1 MIELTPELSKRLQG
15 YLKGNDLGQLQ
26 RIFLSMHPTD
36 VAAFIDEL
44 SDDEATRAL
53 RVLPDESIAD
63 VIVEMDED
71 RRKEILALVPEREIA
86 TLIVQNMD
94 TDDAAD
100 LIRDMDSARQEA
112 ILSYL
117 PDLDQAGDIVD
128 LLHYDEDTAGG
139 VMRKEMIVVNAG
151 WSMPMTLDE
160 MRHQAEDMDEVYYIY
175 VVDDLQRLV
184 GILPTKTVITNPS
197 ISEIRYVMIPHP
209 VILHESDA
217 MDTVIKTFDQYD
229 LVAIPVVDAIGR
241 LKGVITID
249 DVVDEMRE
257 KHEAESQM
265 ASGLSSD
272 IDTSDNILKQTG
284 ARLPWLL
291 IGMIGGIFNSQLL
304 GIYDS
309 VFATIPEISLFIP
322 LIGGTGG
329 NVGMQSSTIIVQD
342 LARGS
347 IDTKKIARTVLN
359 DLCVALVIA
368 GVISM
373 VVFLY
378 NYFFL
383 RNMLVMASVSASL
396 FVVVIF
402 ASLFGSVIP
411 LVMNAFKVDP
421 ARATGPFITILND
434 LIGMF
439 VYMTITQALYGYF
452 SR

>member
-1 MIELTPELSKRLQG
+1 MIELTPELTKELRH
-15 YLKGNDLGQLQ
+15 YLETNDAAKLQ
-26 RIFLSMHPTD
+26 RTFHAMHPTD
-36 VAAFIDEL
+36 IATFIDDL
-44 SDDEATRAL
+44 SDEDATRAL
-53 RVLPDESIAD
+53 RVLPDVKVAD
-63 VIVEMDED
+63 VITEMDQD
-71 RRKEILALVPEREIA
+71 RRREILSLVPEQEIA
-86 TLIVQNMD
+86 TKIVQNMD

-100 LIRDMDSARQEA
+100 LIRDLRSERQDA
-112 ILSYL
+112 ILAHI
-117 PDLDQAGDIVD
+117 PDLEQAGNIVD

-139 VMRKEMIVVNAG
+139 VMRKEMIVVNAN
-151 WSMPMTLDE
+151 WSMPMCLDE
-160 MRHQAEDMDEVYYIY
+160 MRRQAEELDEIYYVY
-175 VVDDLQRLV
+175 VVDDLKRLI

-197 ISEIRYVMIPHP
+197 ISEIRYVMLPNP
-209 VILHESDA
+209 VILHESDS

-229 LVAIPVVDAIGR
+229 LVAIPVVDALGR

-309 VFATIPEISLFIP
+309 VFAMIPQISLFIP

-329 NVGMQSSTIIVQD
+329 NVGMQSSTIVVQD
-342 LARGS
+342 LARGTLDLKR
-347 IDTKKIARTVLN
+347 IPRTILN

-368 GVISM
+368 SVISM
-373 VVFLY
+373 VVFVY
-378 NYFFL
+378 NYFYIKD
-383 RNMLVMASVSASL
+383 MLVMASVSISL
-396 FVVVIF
+396 FVVVIC

-411 LVMNAFKVDP
+411 LLMNAVKIDP
-421 ARATGPFITILND
+421 ARATGPFITILDD

-439 VYMTITQALYGYF
+439 VYMTITQALYGHF
-452 SR
+452 R

>member
-1 MIELTPELSKRLQG
+1 MIELTPELTKELRH
-15 YLKGNDLGQLQ
+15 YLETNDAAKLQ
-26 RIFLSMHPTD
+26 RTFHAMHPTD
-36 VAAFIDEL
+36 IATFIDDL
-44 SDDEATRAL
+44 SDEDATRAL
-53 RVLPDESIAD
+53 RVLPDVKVAD
-63 VIVEMDED
+63 VITEMDED
-71 RRKEILALVPEREIA
+71 RRREILSLVPEQEIA
-86 TLIVQNMD
+86 TKIVQNMD

-100 LIRDMDSARQEA
+100 LIRDLRSERQDA
-112 ILSYL
+112 ILAHI
-117 PDLDQAGDIVD
+117 PDLEQAGNIVD

-139 VMRKEMIVVNAG
+139 VMRKEMIVVNAN
-151 WSMPMTLDE
+151 WSMPMCLDE
-160 MRHQAEDMDEVYYIY
+160 MRRQAEELDEIYYVY
-175 VVDDLQRLV
+175 VVDDLKRLI

-197 ISEIRYVMIPHP
+197 ISEIRYVMLPNP
-209 VILHESDA
+209 VILHESDS

-229 LVAIPVVDAIGR
+229 LVAIPVVDALGR

-272 IDTSDNILKQTG
+272 IDTSDNIFKQTG

-309 VFATIPEISLFIP
+309 VFAMIPQISLFIP

-329 NVGMQSSTIIVQD
+329 NVGMQSSTIVVQD
-342 LARGS
+342 LARGTLDLKR
-347 IDTKKIARTVLN
+347 IPRTILN

-368 GVISM
+368 SVISM
-373 VVFLY
+373 VVFVY
-378 NYFFL
+378 NYFYIKD
-383 RNMLVMASVSASL
+383 MLVMASVSLSL
-396 FVVVIF
+396 FVVVIC

-411 LVMNAFKVDP
+411 LLMNAVKIDP
-421 ARATGPFITILND
+421 ARATGPFITILDD

-439 VYMTITQALYGYF
+439 VYMTITQALYGHF
-452 SR
+452 R

>member
-1 MIELTPELSKRLQG
+1 MIELTPELTKELRH
-15 YLKGNDLGQLQ
+15 YLETNDAAKLQ
-26 RIFLSMHPTD
+26 RTFHAMHPTD
-36 VAAFIDEL
+36 IATFIDDL
-44 SDDEATRAL
+44 SDEDATRAL
-53 RVLPDESIAD
+53 RVLPDVKVAD
-63 VIVEMDED
+63 VITEMDQD
-71 RRKEILALVPEREIA
+71 RRREILSLVPEQEIA
-86 TLIVQNMD
+86 TKIVQNMD

-100 LIRDMDSARQEA
+100 LIRDLRSERQDA
-112 ILSYL
+112 ILAHI
-117 PDLDQAGDIVD
+117 PDLEQAGNIVD

-139 VMRKEMIVVNAG
+139 VMRKEMIVVNAN
-151 WSMPMTLDE
+151 WSMPMCLDE
-160 MRHQAEDMDEVYYIY
+160 MRRQAEELDEIYYVYVI
-175 VVDDLQRLV
+175 DDLKRLI

-197 ISEIRYVMIPHP
+197 ISEIRYVMLPNP
-209 VILHESDA
+209 VILHESDS

-229 LVAIPVVDAIGR
+229 LVAIPVVDALGR

-272 IDTSDNILKQTG
+272 IDTSDNIFKQTG

-309 VFATIPEISLFIP
+309 VFAMIPQISLFIP

-329 NVGMQSSTIIVQD
+329 NVGMQSSTIVVQD
-342 LARGS
+342 LARGTLDLKR
-347 IDTKKIARTVLN
+347 IPRTILN

-368 GVISM
+368 SVISM
-373 VVFLY
+373 VVFVY
-378 NYFFL
+378 NYFYIKD
-383 RNMLVMASVSASL
+383 MLVMASVSLSL
-396 FVVVIF
+396 FVVVIC

-411 LVMNAFKVDP
+411 LLMNAVKIDP
-421 ARATGPFITILND
+421 ARATGPFITILDD

-439 VYMTITQALYGYF
+439 VYMTITQALYGHF
-452 SR
+452 R

>member
-1 MIELTPELSKRLQG
+1 MIELTPELTKELRH
-15 YLKGNDLGQLQ
+15 YLDTNDAAKLQ
-26 RIFLSMHPTD
+26 RTFHAMHPTD
-36 VAAFIDEL
+36 IATFIDDL
-44 SDDEATRAL
+44 SDEDATRAL
-53 RVLPDESIAD
+53 RVLPDVKVAD
-63 VIVEMDED
+63 VITEMDQD
-71 RRKEILALVPEREIA
+71 RRREILSLVPEQEIA
-86 TLIVQNMD
+86 TKIVQNMD

-100 LIRDMDSARQEA
+100 LIRDLRSERQDA
-112 ILSYL
+112 ILAHI
-117 PDLDQAGDIVD
+117 PDLEQAGNIVD

-139 VMRKEMIVVNAG
+139 VMRKEMIVVNAN
-151 WSMPMTLDE
+151 WSMPMCLDE
-160 MRHQAEDMDEVYYIY
+160 MRRQAEELDEIYYVY
-175 VVDDLQRLV
+175 VVDDLKRLI

-197 ISEIRYVMIPHP
+197 ISEIRYVMLPNP
-209 VILHESDA
+209 VILHESDS

-229 LVAIPVVDAIGR
+229 LVAIPVVDALGR

-272 IDTSDNILKQTG
+272 IDTSDNIFKQTG

-309 VFATIPEISLFIP
+309 VFAMIPQISLFIP

-329 NVGMQSSTIIVQD
+329 NVGMQSSTIVVQD
-342 LARGS
+342 LARGTLDLKR
-347 IDTKKIARTVLN
+347 IPRTILN

-368 GVISM
+368 SVISM
-373 VVFLY
+373 VVFVY
-378 NYFFL
+378 NYFYIKD
-383 RNMLVMASVSASL
+383 MLVMASVSLSL
-396 FVVVIF
+396 FVVVIC

-411 LVMNAFKVDP
+411 LLMNAVKIDP
-421 ARATGPFITILND
+421 ARATGPFITILDD

-439 VYMTITQALYGYF
+439 VYMTITQALYGHF
-452 SR
+452 R

>member
-1 MIELTPELSKRLQG
+1 MIELTPELTKELRH
-15 YLKGNDLGQLQ
+15 YLETNDAAKLQ
-26 RIFLSMHPTD
+26 RTFHAMHPTD
-36 VAAFIDEL
+36 IATFIDDL
-44 SDDEATRAL
+44 SDEDATRAL
-53 RVLPDESIAD
+53 RVLPDVKVAD
-63 VIVEMDED
+63 VITEMDQD
-71 RRKEILALVPEREIA
+71 RRREILSLVPEQEIA
-86 TLIVQNMD
+86 TKIVQNMD

-100 LIRDMDSARQEA
+100 LIRDLRSERQDA
-112 ILSYL
+112 ILAHI
-117 PDLDQAGDIVD
+117 PDLEQAGNIVD

-139 VMRKEMIVVNAG
+139 VMRKEMIVVNAN
-151 WSMPMTLDE
+151 WSMPMCLDE
-160 MRHQAEDMDEVYYIY
+160 MRRQAEELDEIYYVY
-175 VVDDLQRLV
+175 VVDDLKRLI

-197 ISEIRYVMIPHP
+197 ISEIRYVMLPNP
-209 VILHESDA
+209 VILHESDS

-229 LVAIPVVDAIGR
+229 LVAIPVVDALGR

-272 IDTSDNILKQTG
+272 IDTSDNIFKQTG

-309 VFATIPEISLFIP
+309 VFAMIPQISLFIP

-329 NVGMQSSTIIVQD
+329 NVGMQSSTIVVQD
-342 LARGS
+342 LARGTLDLKR
-347 IDTKKIARTVLN
+347 IPRTILN

-368 GVISM
+368 SVISM
-373 VVFLY
+373 VVFVY
-378 NYFFL
+378 NFFYIKD
-383 RNMLVMASVSASL
+383 MLVMASVSISL
-396 FVVVIF
+396 FVVVIC

-411 LVMNAFKVDP
+411 LLMNAVKIDP
-421 ARATGPFITILND
+421 ARATGPFITILDD

-439 VYMTITQALYGYF
+439 VYMTITQALYGHF
-452 SR
+452 R

>member
-1 MIELTPELSKRLQG
+1 MIELTPELTKELRH
-15 YLKGNDLGQLQ
+15 YLETNDAAKLQ
-26 RIFLSMHPTD
+26 RTFHAMHPTD
-36 VAAFIDEL
+36 IATFIDDL
-44 SDDEATRAL
+44 SDEDATRAL
-53 RVLPDESIAD
+53 RVLPDVKVAD
-63 VIVEMDED
+63 VITEMDQD
-71 RRKEILALVPEREIA
+71 RRREILSLVPEQEIA
-86 TLIVQNMD
+86 TKIVQNMD

-100 LIRDMDSARQEA
+100 LIRDLRSERQDA
-112 ILSYL
+112 ILAHI
-117 PDLDQAGDIVD
+117 PDLEQAGNIVD

-139 VMRKEMIVVNAG
+139 VMRKEMIVVNAN
-151 WSMPMTLDE
+151 WSMPMCLDE
-160 MRHQAEDMDEVYYIY
+160 MRRQAEELDEIYYVYVI
-175 VVDDLQRLV
+175 DDLKRLI

-197 ISEIRYVMIPHP
+197 ISEIRYVMLPNP
-209 VILHESDA
+209 VILHESDS

-229 LVAIPVVDAIGR
+229 LVAIPVVDALGR

-272 IDTSDNILKQTG
+272 IDTSDNIFKQTG

-309 VFATIPEISLFIP
+309 VFAMIPQISLFIP

-329 NVGMQSSTIIVQD
+329 NVGMQSSTIVVQD
-342 LARGS
+342 LARGTLDLKR
-347 IDTKKIARTVLN
+347 IPRTVLN

-368 GVISM
+368 SVISM
-373 VVFLY
+373 VVFVY
-378 NYFFL
+378 NYFYIKD
-383 RNMLVMASVSASL
+383 MLVMASVSISL
-396 FVVVIF
+396 FVVVIC

-411 LVMNAFKVDP
+411 LLMNAVKIDP
-421 ARATGPFITILND
+421 ARATGPFITILDD

-439 VYMTITQALYGYF
+439 VYMTITQALYGHF
-452 SR
+452 R

>member
-1 MIELTPELSKRLQG
+1 MIELTPELTKELRH
-15 YLKGNDLGQLQ
+15 YLETNDAAKLQ
-26 RIFLSMHPTD
+26 RTFHAMHPTD
-36 VAAFIDEL
+36 IATFIDDL
-44 SDDEATRAL
+44 SDEDATRAL
-53 RVLPDESIAD
+53 RVLPDVKVAD
-63 VIVEMDED
+63 VITEMDQD
-71 RRKEILALVPEREIA
+71 RRREILSLVPEQEIA
-86 TLIVQNMD
+86 TKIVQNMD

-100 LIRDMDSARQEA
+100 LIRDLRSERQDA
-112 ILSYL
+112 ILAHI
-117 PDLDQAGDIVD
+117 PDLEQAGNIVD

-139 VMRKEMIVVNAG
+139 VMRKEMIVVNAN
-151 WSMPMTLDE
+151 WSMPMCLDE
-160 MRHQAEDMDEVYYIY
+160 MRRQAEELDEIYYVY
-175 VVDDLQRLV
+175 VVDDLKRLI

-197 ISEIRYVMIPHP
+197 ISEIRYVMLPNP
-209 VILHESDA
+209 VILHESDS

-229 LVAIPVVDAIGR
+229 LVAIPVVDALGR

-272 IDTSDNILKQTG
+272 IDTSDNIFKQTG

-309 VFATIPEISLFIP
+309 VFAMIPQISLFIP

-329 NVGMQSSTIIVQD
+329 NVGMQSSTIVVQD
-342 LARGS
+342 LARGTLDLKR
-347 IDTKKIARTVLN
+347 IPRTVLN

-368 GVISM
+368 SVISM
-373 VVFLY
+373 VVFVY
-378 NYFFL
+378 NYFYIKD
-383 RNMLVMASVSASL
+383 MLVMASVSLSL
-396 FVVVIF
+396 FVVVIC

-411 LVMNAFKVDP
+411 LLMNAVKIDP
-421 ARATGPFITILND
+421 ARATGPFITILDD

-439 VYMTITQALYGYF
+439 VYMTITQALYGHF
-452 SR
+452 R

>member
-1 MIELTPELSKRLQG
+1 MIELTPELTKELRH
-15 YLKGNDLGQLQ
+15 YLESNDAAKLQ
-26 RIFLSMHPTD
+26 RTFHAMHPTD
-36 VAAFIDEL
+36 IATFIDDL
-44 SDDEATRAL
+44 SDEDATRAL
-53 RVLPDESIAD
+53 RVLPDVKVAD
-63 VIVEMDED
+63 VITEMDED
-71 RRKEILALVPEREIA
+71 RRREILSLVPEQEIA
-86 TLIVQNMD
+86 TKIVQNMD

-100 LIRDMDSARQEA
+100 LIRDLRSERQDA
-112 ILSYL
+112 ILAHI
-117 PDLDQAGDIVD
+117 PDLDQAGNIID

-139 VMRKEMIVVNAG
+139 VMRKEMIVVNAN
-151 WSMPMTLDE
+151 WSMPMCLDE
-160 MRHQAEDMDEVYYIY
+160 MRRQAEELDEIYYVYVI
-175 VVDDLQRLV
+175 DDLKRLI

-197 ISEIRYVMIPHP
+197 ISEIRYVMLPNP
-209 VILHESDA
+209 VILHESDS
-217 MDTVIKTFDQYD
+217 MDMVIKTFDQYD
-229 LVAIPVVDAIGR
+229 LVAIPVVDALGR

-304 GIYDS
+304 GVYDS
-309 VFATIPEISLFIP
+309 VFAMIPQISLFIP

-329 NVGMQSSTIIVQD
+329 NVGMQSSTIVVQD

-347 IDTKKIARTVLN
+347 LDLKRIPRTILN

-368 GVISM
+368 SVISM
-373 VVFLY
+373 VVFVY
-378 NYFFL
+378 NYFYIKD
-383 RNMLVMASVSASL
+383 MLVMASVSISL
-396 FVVVIF
+396 FVVVIC

-411 LVMNAFKVDP
+411 LLMNAVKIDP
-421 ARATGPFITILND
+421 ARATGPFITILDD

-439 VYMTITQALYGYF
+439 VYMTITQALYGHF
-452 SR
+452 R

>member
-1 MIELTPELSKRLQG
+1 MIELTPELTKELRH
-15 YLKGNDLGQLQ
+15 YLDTNDAAKLQ
-26 RIFLSMHPTD
+26 RTFHAMHPTD
-36 VAAFIDEL
+36 IATFIDDL
-44 SDDEATRAL
+44 SDEDATRAL
-53 RVLPDESIAD
+53 RVLPDVKVAD
-63 VIVEMDED
+63 VITEMDQD
-71 RRKEILALVPEREIA
+71 RRREILSLVPEQEIA
-86 TLIVQNMD
+86 TKIVQNMD

-100 LIRDMDSARQEA
+100 LIRDLRSERQDA
-112 ILSYL
+112 ILAHI
-117 PDLDQAGDIVD
+117 PDLEQAGNIVD

-139 VMRKEMIVVNAG
+139 VMRKEMIVVNAN
-151 WSMPMTLDE
+151 WSMPMCLDE
-160 MRHQAEDMDEVYYIY
+160 MRRQAEELDEIYYVYVI
-175 VVDDLQRLV
+175 DDLKRLI

-197 ISEIRYVMIPHP
+197 ISEIRYVMLPNP
-209 VILHESDA
+209 VILHESDS

-229 LVAIPVVDAIGR
+229 LVAIPVVDALGR

-272 IDTSDNILKQTG
+272 IDTSDNIFKQTG

-309 VFATIPEISLFIP
+309 VFAMIPQISLFIP

-329 NVGMQSSTIIVQD
+329 NVGMQSSTIVVQD
-342 LARGS
+342 LARGTLDLKR
-347 IDTKKIARTVLN
+347 IPRTILN

-368 GVISM
+368 SVISM
-373 VVFLY
+373 VVFVY
-378 NYFFL
+378 NYFYIKD
-383 RNMLVMASVSASL
+383 MLVMASVSISL
-396 FVVVIF
+396 FVVVIC

-411 LVMNAFKVDP
+411 LLMNAVKIDP
-421 ARATGPFITILND
+421 ARATGPFITILDD

-439 VYMTITQALYGYF
+439 VYMTITQALYGHF
-452 SR
+452 R